1 MATLELR
8 GGPLDGTVLSVPGNA
23 GSILVV
29 RTMREQ
35 PMYRLAI
42 CKCCAEKEEI
52 LPYNFIG
59 YEANLKDTMPA
70 PSSRSSTIA
79 QIKRN

>member
-8 GGPLDGTVLSVPGNA
+8 GGPLDGTVLNVPGEA
-23 GSILVV
+23 GNILVV
-29 RTMREQ
+29 RTWPEQ

-59 YEANLKDTMPA
+59 YEALLRDSMPKA
-70 PSSRSSTIA
+70 TKRSSKIA
-79 QIKRN
+79 QVKRH